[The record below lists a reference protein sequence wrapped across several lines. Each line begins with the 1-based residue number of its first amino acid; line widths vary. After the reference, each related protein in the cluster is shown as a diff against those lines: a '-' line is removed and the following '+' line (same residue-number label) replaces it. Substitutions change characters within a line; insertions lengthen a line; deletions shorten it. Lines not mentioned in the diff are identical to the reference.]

1 MLNPTIH
8 TKVFDFFQTSTI
20 EVLEDLFAQLVK
32 GDLRGVEHQ
41 LSDLCVKIHSRI
53 MDLLLPEAAKAF
65 SRTHQAPK
73 GAKSRMRRHRIRIA
87 TGQQVEV
94 SSPYY
99 KGCGED
105 AGQSRRPLLDHW
117 QTIDG
122 YSPLLYDRVG
132 FMAMLSPSYDLAHQG
147 LTKFGSEICL
157 SSVQKITDR
166 LAQRCDELG
175 HENLIMEPGY
185 NVEGKTIVISMDGG
199 RSRMREYTG
208 QVNENGQ
215 ATYQT
220 PWREPKLFVIDVL
233 DQDGQPDRHELPIYG
248 CQFKEEDVLDLLE
261 RYLKKLD
268 IQQAERVQLIADG
281 APWIWNRLPGLLYDA
296 GVPEQQLIQTLDYY
310 HATQYVHGLIE
321 AMPKRVGKK
330 ERKRLLNQFLM
341 QLKTGQIKSIVEKF
355 QSIFKRPS
363 DLIKRWIGYLDKH
376 TARMQYADYEAS
388 GLMRGSGIIESAI
401 RRIINLR
408 FKNASTF
415 WLQEN
420 VEKLYFLRA
429 ALVAGRW
436 DIVMENLTKSS

>member
-1 MLNPTIH
+1 MLNPTIA
-8 TKVFDFFQTSTI
+8 TKIFDFFQTSTI

-32 GDLRGVEHQ
+32 GDLRRAEQQ
-41 LSDLCVKIHSRI
+41 LSDLCVNMHSRI
-53 MDLLLPEAAKAF
+53 MALLLPAAAKTF

-73 GAKSRMRRHRIRIA
+73 GVKSTVRPHHIRIA

-99 KGCGED
+99 KVCCEA

-147 LTKFGSEICL
+147 LTKFGSKICL

-185 NVEGKTIVISMDGG
+185 NVEGKTIVISIDGG

-261 RYLKKLD
+261 RYLKKLN

-281 APWIWNRLPGLLYDA
+281 APWIWNRLPPLLHDL
-296 GVPEQQLIQTLDYY
+296 GVQDQQVIQTLDLY
-310 HATQYVHGLIE
+310 HATQYVHSLVQ

-330 ERKRLLNQFLM
+330 EQKQLLNQFLE
-341 QLKTGQIKSIVEKF
+341 QLKMGQTASIVGKLK
-355 QSIFKRPS
+355 SIFKRPS
-363 DLIKRWIGYLDKH
+363 DLVKRWIAYLDKH
-376 TARMQYADYEAS
+376 TPRMQYADYKVS

-401 RRIINLR
+401 RRVINLR

-436 DIVMENLTKSS
+436 DIVMENIAKSP